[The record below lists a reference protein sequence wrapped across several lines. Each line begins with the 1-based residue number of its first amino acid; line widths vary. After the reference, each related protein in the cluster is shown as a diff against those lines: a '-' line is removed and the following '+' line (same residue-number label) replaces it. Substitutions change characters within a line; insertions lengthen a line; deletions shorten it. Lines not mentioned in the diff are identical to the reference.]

1 MKNKIIIVT
10 LIMIIM
16 SWVTGCG
23 SEGKEITTTEA
34 SIETTFQP
42 IGMTYVENATKEDL
56 LYLIDICNER
66 KTNAHSM
73 ANAARWLGYPE
84 EHKIITLA
92 QEEWD
97 IAEVFRVAY
106 VKDYDAIIAKE
117 EEEKRLAIEKENQKW
132 ASKEAEYPEATYVWR
147 YMKNLGWN
155 DYVCA
160 GIMGNM
166 MAEVG
171 GQTLNLQPRL
181 QGTYYGICQWS
192 RGYSEVWGADLA
204 TQCNFLR
211 DTIKYEIDTYGFKY
225 YKGFKYVNFLNLT
238 NEREAALAFA
248 KSYERCAS
256 FSYEVRQSN
265 ATKALNYFTN

>member
-1 MKNKIIIVT
+1 MKNKIIILT
-10 LIMIIM
+10 FIIITM
-16 SWVTGCG
+16 LWVTGCSA
-23 SEGKEITTTEA
+23 SEEIKTEVVCTN
-34 SIETTFQP
+34 IEELYP

-66 KTNAHSM
+66 KVNAHAM
-73 ANAARWLGYPE
+73 ANAARWLGYSE
-84 EHKIITLA
+84 DHKIIALA
-92 QEEWD
+92 KEEWTV
-97 IAEVFRVAY
+97 AETFRVAY
-106 VKDYDAIIAKE
+106 AKDYDAIIAKE

-192 RGYSEVWGADLA
+192 REYGEVWGADLA

-225 YKGFKYVNFLNLT
+225 YKGFKYANFLNLT
-238 NEREAALAFA
+238 NEKEAALAFA

-256 FSYEVRQSN
+256 FSYGVRQSN